1 MRRLFIRSRTTDSPA
16 AACALIS
23 LALLSAPAALRAQD
37 VVAPT
42 TGETVAAVRGEN
54 VGGYNVVQSW
64 ELGYRFASIGG
75 DEGKYRSDV
84 NFGNGVRL
92 LSSYLTVNSPDG
104 HGRLFDEIVLTT
116 QGLGNDPYESA
127 NLRVQ
132 KNRLYSYNLLW
143 RSNDYYNPG
152 LTVANGE
159 HLMDTSHRWQDHEIT
174 LFPQSWF
181 RARAGYSRTIQDGP
195 ALTTVQLFD
204 SRGDV
209 FPLFRD
215 LREEYNE
222 YRVGFDVTRR
232 NIRFSLLKRWEY
244 FKEDTTDNLTATLA
258 GATVPFGGGTGDVST
273 LTGFSRA
280 QPYRGN
286 AGSWLGNLYAEHNW
300 IAINA
305 RMSYTGGQGN
315 FIHNESAIGI
325 DRLGVSQNRQI
336 VVEGDGNRPVTTGD
350 VNITL
355 FPESRL
361 SIINNT
367 SVSNTRMN
375 GSNFYSQFDNATLSA
390 QTIHFQFLGVL
401 MIANATDLR
410 YRFSKV
416 VDVFAGFRYSDRS
429 IRSIE
434 DGAQASQPLQG
445 LAAEQSNHVDA
456 GVAGFNLILWK
467 DLRVHAEG
475 EVGRNSTPFVPISQ
489 ANYHALRT
497 RVQYRKKTYSLGAA
511 YQESYN
517 NNSIVIT
524 AYSSRSRSY
533 SAEGSWNAKSWLA
546 LDASY
551 SKLHL
556 DTIGGIAFFAGAPRS
571 VLTAGNSIYISNIH
585 SANLGARLPVT
596 KRANLYLGYNI
607 TKDTGDGRG
616 SLAAQPTPAG
626 QVLYNVQTFPLIYET
641 PLARLSVR
649 ITGKLRYNIGYQ
661 YYGYHEDFGVLSVSE
676 NYRAHTGYTSL
687 LWSF

>member
-1 MRRLFIRSRTTDSPA
+1 MRRLLPF
-16 AACALIS
+16 
-23 LALLSAPAALRAQD
+23 ALLSVPAVLWAQD

-42 TGETVAAVRGEN
+42 TGETVASPRGEN
-54 VGGYNVVQSW
+54 VGEYNVVQSW
-64 ELGYRFASIGG
+64 ELGYRFASVGG
-75 DEGKYRSDV
+75 DDDKYRSDV
-84 NFGNGVRL
+84 NFHDGVRL
-92 LSSYLTVNSPDG
+92 LSSYLTVNSRDG
-104 HGRLFDEIVLTT
+104 HGRFFDEIVLTT

-143 RSNDYYNPG
+143 RSNDYFNPG

-159 HLMDTSHRWQDHEIT
+159 HLMDTNNRWQDHELT

-181 RARAGYSRTIQDGP
+181 RGRIGYSRTIQDGP
-195 ALTTVQLFD
+195 ALTTEQEFD
-204 SRGDV
+204 TRGDV
-209 FPLFRD
+209 FPIFRD
-215 LREEYNE
+215 LREQYNE
-222 YRVGFDVTRR
+222 YRAGFDITRR
-232 NIRFSLLKRWEY
+232 SVRFSLLRRWEY

-258 GATVPFGGGTGDVST
+258 GATVPLGGGAADVST
-273 LTGFSRA
+273 LTGFNRA

-286 AGSWLGNLYAEHNW
+286 TGSWLGNLHAEHNW
-300 IAINA
+300 IAVNA
-305 RMSYTGGQGN
+305 RMTYSGGRGN
-315 FIHNESAIGI
+315 FIQNELATGISTAAI
-325 DRLGVSQNRQI
+325 SQNRQVI
-336 VVEGDGNRPVTTGD
+336 VDGDADRPVTTGD

-361 SIINNT
+361 SVINNT
-367 SVSNTRMN
+367 SISNTRMN
-375 GSNFYSQFDNATLSA
+375 GDNFYTQFDNATLSA
-390 QTIHFQFLGVL
+390 QTIHFQFLGVR
-401 MIANATDLR
+401 MIANDTDIH
-410 YRFSKV
+410 YRFWKMF
-416 VDVFAGFRYSDRS
+416 DTFAGFRYSDRS

-434 DGAQASQPLQG
+434 DGAQAGQPLQG

-475 EVGRNSTPFVPISQ
+475 EVGRNSTPFAPISL
-489 ANYHALRT
+489 ANYHALRA
-497 RVQYRKKTYSLGAA
+497 RVLYRKKAWSLGAG
-511 YQESYN
+511 YQENYN

-524 AYSSRSRSY
+524 SYSSRSRTY
-533 SAEGSWNAKSWLA
+533 NAEASWNAKSWLA

-556 DTIGGIAFFAGAPRS
+556 DTIGGVDFFAGAPRP

-585 SANLGARLPVT
+585 AANLGVRMPVT
-596 KRANLYLGYNI
+596 KRADLYFGYNI

-616 SLAAQPTPAG
+616 SLAAQSTPAG
-626 QVLYNVQTFPLIYET
+626 QIFYNVQTFPLIYET

-649 ITGKLRYNIGYQ
+649 INGKLRYNVGYQ
-661 YYGYHEDFGVLSVSE
+661 YYGYHEDFGVLSVLE